1 MMGGSRRSRY
11 RATLLSLFFVF
22 TFVSLVLELKHLGQ
36 YPRGIQLQS
45 QQERLPV
52 EFRSSVF
59 PESYGPCEEDP
70 LDDKC
75 KFGLTGF
82 PPKPLSIKEAR
93 MCDEKIQPML
103 KFNREL
109 RCETDATCV
118 KCRSAPIKNTKA
130 LEAAF
135 NGKPLKAD
143 RARRL
148 ELWFRKANK
157 PVIVSSVNY
166 GQLYLFLNWA
176 NSCIVNGVMDP
187 RDHVWVIPTDKRAF
201 DIISGFGFHT
211 EPIDWLS
218 ELGVRISENYRG
230 GANVG
235 GHALINS
242 ITVFAANTLLD
253 LGKSHETYTRVM
265 DGSNVSPLFVEG
277 CGFNRYDDARNGC
290 RHGIRKRRLS
300 LPKKSRREE

>member
-1 MMGGSRRSRY
+1 M
-11 RATLLSLFFVF
+11 TLFVVF
-22 TFVSLVLELKHLGQ
+22 TLVVLVLELKYLVP
-36 YPRGIQLQS
+36 YPSRIQLQS
-45 QQERLPV
+45 PQERFPV
-52 EFRSSVF
+52 AFKAKLV
-59 PESYGPCEEDP
+59 PETDEPCKEDP

-75 KFGLTGF
+75 QFGLTGF

-103 KFNREL
+103 NHNREL
-109 RCETDATCV
+109 RCETDPTCV
-118 KCRSAPIKNTKA
+118 GCRPTQIKNTKA
-130 LEAAF
+130 LAAAF
-135 NGKPLKAD
+135 NRPPRKAE
-143 RARRL
+143 RVRRL
-148 ELWFRKANK
+148 ESWFRKAKK

-187 RDHVWVIPTDKRAF
+187 REHIWVIPTDKRAF
-201 DIISGFGFHT
+201 DTISGFGFHT

-218 ELGVRISENYRG
+218 ELHVRISENYRG

-253 LGKSHETYTRVM
+253 LGK
-265 DGSNVSPLFVEG
+265 
-277 CGFNRYDDARNGC
+277 
-290 RHGIRKRRLS
+290 RL
-300 LPKKSRREE
+300 